1 MNTVSRTAIALS
13 CLLALAACNKKP
25 AEEAAAPP
33 APAPVAA
40 AEAPAAPAAPAELTD
55 EQRAAARQQAAL
67 DFATMEDKY
76 LNDPLAQWATS
87 AKASSSYGEK
97 GDQMPKTPQESRA
110 WKATGKVDGG
120 DWSQLEQDI
129 GMDWLELGYAK
140 PVNATAVR
148 AVFTSAEAV
157 RAITKVELIDEAGA
171 STVVW
176 SGVSDAQP
184 EENGPRTWYVREF
197 PKTEKRIKGV
207 KLTFANAVS
216 TGYKNVDAVQLV
228 GE

>member
-1 MNTVSRTAIALS
+1 MTTISRHAIALS

-33 APAPVAA
+33 APVAA
-40 AEAPAAPAAPAELTD
+40 AEAPAAPAAPAEPTD
-55 EQRAAARQQAAL
+55 EQRATARKQAAL
-67 DFATMEDKY
+67 DFATMED
-76 LNDPLAQWATS
+76 DPLAQWAAS
-87 AKASSSYGEK
+87 GKASSSYGEK
-97 GDQMPKTPQESRA
+97 GDQMPQTPQESRA
-110 WKATGKVDGG
+110 WKATGKVDGNE
-120 DWSQLEQDI
+120 WSQLEQDI

-148 AVFTSAEAV
+148 AVLNGADAV

-171 STVVW
+171 ATVVW
-176 SGVSDAQP
+176 SGVSDVQP
-184 EENGPRTWYVREF
+184 EEHGPRTWFVREF
-197 PKTEKRIKGV
+197 SKTEKKIQGV

>member
-1 MNTVSRTAIALS
+1 MNTISRTAIALS
-13 CLLALAACNKKP
+13 CLLALAACNKPP

-40 AEAPAAPAAPAELTD
+40 AEAPTAPAVPAELTD
-55 EQRAAARQQAAL
+55 EQRAAARKQAAL
-67 DFATMEDKY
+67 DFAMMEDKY

-87 AKASSSYGEK
+87 GKASSSYGEK

-110 WKATGKVDGG
+110 WKATGKVDGNE
-120 DWSQLEQDI
+120 WSQLEQDI
-129 GMDWLELGYAK
+129 GMDWLELGFAK
-140 PVNATAVR
+140 PVNATAMR
-148 AVFTSAEAV
+148 AVFTGAESV

-171 STVVW
+171 ATVVW
-176 SGVSDAQP
+176 SGVSDVQP
-184 EENGPRTWYVREF
+184 EENGPRTWFVREF
-197 PKTEKRIKGV
+197 PKTEKKIQSV

-216 TGYKNVDAVQLV
+216 VGYKNVDAVQLI

>member
-25 AEEAAAPP
+25 AEEAAPTP
-33 APAPVAA
+33 A
-40 AEAPAAPAAPAELTD
+40 AAPAAAAPETPAEPTD
-55 EQRAAARQQAAL
+55 EQRAAARKQAAL
-67 DFATMEDKY
+67 DFATMEDKF
-76 LNDPLAQWATS
+76 LNDPLAQWAAS
-87 AKASSSYGEK
+87 GKASSSYGEK
-97 GDQMPKTPQESRA
+97 GEQMPKTPQESRA
-110 WKATGKVDGG
+110 WKATGKVDG
-120 DWSQLEQDI
+120 DEWSQLEQDV

-157 RAITKVELIDEAGA
+157 NAITKVELIDEAGA

-176 SGVSDAQP
+176 SGVSDAKP
-184 EENGPRTWYVREF
+184 EENGPRTWFVREF
-197 PKTEKRIKGV
+197 PKTEKKVKGV
-207 KLTFANAVS
+207 KLTFANPVAV
-216 TGYKNVDAVQLV
+216 GYKNVDAVQLV